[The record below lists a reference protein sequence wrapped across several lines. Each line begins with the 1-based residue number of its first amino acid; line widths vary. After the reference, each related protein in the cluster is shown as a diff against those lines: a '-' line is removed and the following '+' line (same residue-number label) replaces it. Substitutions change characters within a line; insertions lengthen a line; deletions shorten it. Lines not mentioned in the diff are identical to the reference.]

1 MKNFFINIALWLFLI
16 PLMLVMVVCKFVGLP
31 AFLIF
36 LILKLTGQI
45 TWAWIIVCIPAI
57 AWVVTV
63 AIARFVK
70 ALVEAIRE
78 NI

>member
-1 MKNFFINIALWLFLI
+1 MKNFLLNTAMILLI
-16 PLMLVMVVCKFVGLP
+16 PVVLALVICELAGLP
-31 AFLIF
+31 VFLIF

-63 AIARFVK
+63 AIAGFVK

>member
-1 MKNFFINIALWLFLI
+1 MKNFLTYSALILSIL
-16 PLMLVMVVCKFVGLP
+16 LMIVMVICSFAGLP
-31 AFLIF
+31 VFLIF

-57 AWVVTV
+57 AWVITV
-63 AIARFVK
+63 ALIKFVK
-70 ALVEAIRE
+70 AIIEAIKE

>member
-1 MKNFFINIALWLFLI
+1 MKTFLLNTAMILLI
-16 PLMLVMVVCKFVGLP
+16 PVVLAMVVCKLAGLP
-31 AFLIF
+31 VFLIF

-57 AWVVTV
+57 AWVITV

-70 ALVEAIRE
+70 ALIEAIRE

>member
-1 MKNFFINIALWLFLI
+1 MKTFLLNTAMILLI
-16 PLMLVMVVCKFVGLP
+16 PVVLAMVVCKLAGLP
-31 AFLIF
+31 VFLIF

-45 TWAWIIVCIPAI
+45 TWAWIIGCIPAI
-57 AWVVTV
+57 AWVITV

-70 ALVEAIRE
+70 ALIEAIRE

>member
-1 MKNFFINIALWLFLI
+1 MKEFFINIALWLFLI
-16 PLMLVMVVCKFVGLP
+16 PLLFAMAICKLAGLSV
-31 AFLIF
+31 FLIF

-45 TWAWIIVCIPAI
+45 AWAWIIVCIPAI